1 MGLAIKLAESGNL
14 PDAIVR
20 KGIKQL
26 INERLVEINAN
37 DCEKAM
43 ASMSTFIANMNMS
56 AIAPVPVPRSR
67 IVC

>member
-26 INERLVEINAN
+26 INERLIEISAN
-37 DCEKAM
+37 DCG
-43 ASMSTFIANMNMS
+43 
-56 AIAPVPVPRSR
+56 R
-67 IVC
+67 